1 MPKTEFAG
9 HNIIHGFRPGA
20 EPRFYFFL
28 IQKDRERV
36 AKHCVWAKRES
47 PLAQEQ
53 LPKSEL
59 ADKFI
64 ELGIGRAMEKIDKG
78 EHSNTLLVVDKDR
91 QYEIDL
97 ETLEDK
103 LVFDW

>member
-9 HNIIHGFRPGA
+9 HKIIHGFRPGA

-28 IQKDRERV
+28 IQKEGERV
-36 AKHCVWAKRES
+36 AKHCVWAKRGS
-47 PLAQEQ
+47 SLAQQ
-53 LPKSEL
+53 KLPKNEL

-64 ELGIGRAMEKIDKG
+64 ELGIGRALEKIDKG
-78 EHSNTLLVVDKDR
+78 ERSNTLLVVDKDN

-97 ETLEDK
+97 EALEDK